1 MGKEWNLFTVSGDGA
16 DSLPE
21 VTDATDADCCPTCDG
36 YGSAHGGMGPLCED
50 CIGSGVRE
58 REED

>member
-1 MGKEWNLFTVSGDGA
+1 MTEDDMKNATVGKEATQIDDV
-16 DSLPE
+16 LPY
-21 VTDATDADCCPTCDG
+21 CPTCDG

-58 REED
+58 EEE